1 MHLFPQVFENAWLAL
16 RDQGAVIEEPLEDDD
31 GEGGEKVFDEKLALL
46 EPSVIEIRLNEQ
58 KSVADSPDNDLRT
71 EGVR

>member
-1 MHLFPQVFENAWLAL
+1 MFPQVFENAWLAL